1 MAIAHEWLRHAKILE
16 SHIPEFLEKS
26 GDMSAAIW
34 QQLYFLGNDKLGSTI
49 LVELSSLIS
58 LPIPTAKILTA
69 DRYSHIFH
77 QNKVTSIERVEGSDS
92 RSSALQRV

>member
-1 MAIAHEWLRHAKILE
+1 
-16 SHIPEFLEKS
+16 
-26 GDMSAAIW
+26 MSAAIW
-34 QQLYFLGNDKLGSTI
+34 QQLYFLGSDKLGSTI

-92 RSSALQRV
+92 RSSALPRV